1 MRAESRF
8 VVMNSEEPHT
18 IAQGG
23 VARPAFGA
31 QLGAKAF
38 LVVVSSPQ
46 FGLLQVLGSE
56 PVTVGRGPG
65 CQVRLDDPT
74 VSSEHCR
81 VSSHPE
87 KGFLIEDCGS
97 TNGTLLNGR
106 RIDRPAELS
115 YGDRI
120 GIGSTIIRFYREEV
134 PDRR

>member
-87 KGFLIEDCGS
+87 
-97 TNGTLLNGR
+97 NGTLLNGR